1 MKTKEWLSANFKGDP
16 ILWILLTLLALG
28 SLLAVY
34 STTGGYSQIGKSHE
48 ATNEYFLFKQLV
60 FLVVGVGLAY
70 IGHRV
75 NFKRYSA
82 IALPF
87 LVFSFLVL
95 VLVLFFGNE
104 INGAKRWL
112 TVPLVGLSIQPAD
125 IAKMA
130 LMIYLARVISGSQTM
145 IKQDISIFW
154 MLIIPTLMVC
164 LFILPN
170 NLSTAGLLFVT
181 SIIVMFIGRIPIKYI
196 LYIFGIGMTM
206 FLFVFLIGYFSG
218 TGTRAVTWANRI
230 TAFVG
235 GEESFQS
242 QQARI
247 AIANGNVIGVG
258 PGNSMQRNFLPY
270 SHADFIY
277 SIICEEFGIVG
288 AIGVMLIY
296 LLMLYRV
303 IRIVKRSPK
312 TFGAMLAIGLCI
324 NIVIQA
330 YANIMVNVGLI
341 PDTGVTLPI
350 ISLGGTSLIFTC
362 LSFGIILSV
371 SRYIETR
378 EEVMSA
384 VVLNTETKTTEG

>member
-16 ILWILLTLLALG
+16 ILWIVLILLALG

-34 STTGGYSQIGKSHE
+34 STTGGYSQIGNSHE

-60 FLVVGVGLAY
+60 FLIVGVGLAY
-70 IGHRV
+70 VSHKV
-75 NFKRYSA
+75 NFKSYST

-87 LVFSFLVL
+87 LLISVLLL

-112 TVPLVGLSIQPAD
+112 TVPFVGLSIQPAD

-130 LMIYLARVISGSQTM
+130 LMIYLAKVISGSQTM
-145 IKQDISIFW
+145 IKQDIGIFW
-154 MLIIPTLMVC
+154 MLIIPTLLVC
-164 LFILPN
+164 VVILPN

-181 SIIVMFIGRIPIKYI
+181 SLIVMFIGRIPLRYI
-196 LYIFGIGMTM
+196 LYIMGAGIGM
-206 FLFVFLIGYFSG
+206 FLIVFLIGYNLG
-218 TGTRAVTWANRI
+218 TGTRAHTWAQRV
-230 TAFVG
+230 TTFVG
-235 GEESFQS
+235 DQESFQS

-247 AIANGNVIGVG
+247 AIANGGLIGKG

-277 SIICEEFGIVG
+277 AIICEEFGMIGAVG
-288 AIGVMLIY
+288 IMAIY

-312 TFGAMLAIGLCI
+312 TFGAMLAIGLCV

-330 YANIMVNVGLI
+330 YTNIMVNVGLI

-362 LSFGIILSV
+362 ISFGIILSV

-378 EEVMSA
+378 EEAISA
-384 VVLNTETKTTEG
+384 VKVNPEIPAG

>member
-87 LVFSFLVL
+87 LVFSFLL
-95 VLVLFFGNE
+95 LFFGNE

>member
-1 MKTKEWLSANFKGDP
+1 MKAKEWLSANFKGDP
-16 ILWILLTLLALG
+16 ILWITLILLALG

-48 ATNEYFLFKQLV
+48 ANNEYFLFKQLV
-60 FLVVGVGLAY
+60 FLIVGVGLAY

-75 NFKRYSA
+75 NFKQYST

-87 LVFSFLVL
+87 LVISFILL

-112 TVPLVGLSIQPAD
+112 TVPLVGLSIQPVD

-130 LMIYLARVISGSQTM
+130 LMIYLAKVISGSQTM
-145 IKQDISIFW
+145 IKQDIGVFW
-154 MLIIPTLMVC
+154 MLIIPTLVIC

-170 NLSTAGLLFVT
+170 NLSNAALLFVT
-181 SIIVMFIGRIPIKYI
+181 SLIVMFIGRIPIKYI
-196 LYIFGIGMTM
+196 FYILGVGIT
-206 FLFVFLIGYFSG
+206 LFLIVFMIGYSIG
-218 TGTRAVTWANRI
+218 EGTRAHTWAKRV
-230 TAFVG
+230 TTFVDG
-235 GEESFQS
+235 KESFQNT
-242 QQARI
+242 QARI
-247 AIANGNVIGVG
+247 AIANGNIFGKG
-258 PGNSMQRNFLPY
+258 PGNSSQRNFVPY

-277 SIICEEFGIVG
+277 SIICEEFGLFGAVG
-288 AIGVMLIY
+288 IMAIY

-303 IRIVKRSPK
+303 IKIVKRSPK

-330 YANIMVNVGLI
+330 YANILVNVGLI
-341 PDTGVTLPI
+341 PDTGVALPI

-362 LSFGIILSV
+362 ISFGIILSV

-378 EEVMSA
+378 EEAISA
-384 VVLNTETKTTEG
+384 LKLKEELTTG